1 MKSRYKHISLIRE
14 FFLFTRQ
21 GCMEILGSPKP
32 IIIGM
37 LFPIMGILCMVFV
50 AGENMFVHYDGTKS
64 GDFLLVSAAIWGGLF
79 NSVQIVVRER
89 ANIKRDLIS
98 GGLRVGCYVASR
110 AFIQLILCAVQS
122 LILVSSYLLIEKK
135 YDAALPGEGIV
146 FNNLMFELFISAFL
160 LMYASDALGLMIS
173 CIVRK
178 PDVANAAAPYIL
190 IVQLIFSGVLFGLEG
205 TTEKVSFFMLS
216 RWGMEAIGSSC
227 ELNDLPLKIQLSVPT
242 VVHMAEDMFE
252 STSEHLHRAW
262 GIMAAFTV
270 FYLIIGTAALVGVK
284 KDSRD

>member
-64 GDFLLVSAAIWGGLF
+64 GNFLLVSAAIWGGLF

-89 ANIKRDLIS
+89 ANIKRDMIS
-98 GGLRVGCYVASR
+98 GGLRVSCYVASR

-122 LILVSSYLLIEKK
+122 LILVSSYLLIEQK
-135 YDAALPGEGIV
+135 YDAVLPGEGIV
-146 FNNLMFELFISAFL
+146 FNNLMVELFIAAFL

-205 TTEKVSFFMLS
+205 TTEKASFFMLS

-227 ELNDLPLKIQLSVPT
+227 ALNDLPLQIQLSVPT
-242 VVHMAEDMFE
+242 VVHTAEDMFE

-270 FYLIIGTAALVGVK
+270 LYLIIGTAALVGVK